1 MDEQV
6 YQRGDTIRL
15 TCTFYNF
22 DNVAVDPSEVKM
34 IIYDSTYTKTS
45 ETILNSSNRTGTG
58 TYFYDYF
65 ADVTK
70 DTKIIYEWHG
80 TIEDTPSIKRGSFNI
95 VFI

>member
-58 TYFYDYF
+58 IYFYDYF

-80 TIEDTPSIKRGSFNI
+80 IIEGTPSIKRGSFNI